1 MKIFLNIIIFYFTFQ
16 NYAFAYLDPGTGSA
30 IIAAIISSIAISIM
44 YLRHYTRKILDFFRK
59 IFSKRVPTKNKDKD
73 NNDI

>member
-1 MKIFLNIIIFYFTFQ
+1 MKIFLNTIIFYLMFQ

-44 YLRHYTRKILDFFRK
+44 YLKHYTRKILNFFRR
-59 IFSKRVPTKNKDKD
+59 ILSKKDPTNNKDKD